1 MSPSSK
7 ESTLE
12 EVHHQQIIHLC
23 ELIAFIEIDFSL
35 SLQTNNHSFPSQL
48 WYYIFLKLNVW
59 NINNRHN
66 LYNIWRLL
74 IEIKKWITKLCFP
87 KR

>member
-48 WYYIFLKLNVW
+48 WYYIFLKLNKCME
-59 NINNRHN
+59 
-66 LYNIWRLL
+66 Y
-74 IEIKKWITKLCFP
+74 KQ
-87 KR
+87 